1 MTKSIKEKNRQQKI
15 REYISLGLPIDED
28 MLKIKY
34 KFNFIYNESVL
45 PEEKKYPFKSSM
57 ADKKTNSSKIK
68 KEHIKHHSKI
78 ISNNNINKQIYK
90 LLSNYFS
97 LTKKHEFKVELVYS
111 FLKTTN
117 EKTNKISEYIYISF
131 YVYEKKQ
138 LIGNINMFIDDRVY
152 SEYKYIANGQNDDL
166 DRAVLFLNLLTI
178 EIPCVDFVRDYK
190 IRFNYRNPYLNSTKT
205 KIYEP
210 KNIKKIDCT
219 DKNISIISMMKNLLL
234 DPFYKK
240 LTTQFDFFLLN
251 FYLSQFEITW
261 KLIILGPY
269 ENDCRTDLI
278 PISFFNQLGFLKV
291 MLDYAYPN
299 IGLDETDY
307 TEENLEN
314 IKNLILLNDY

>member
-152 SEYKYIANGQNDDL
+152 SEYKYIA
-166 DRAVLFLNLLTI
+166 
-178 EIPCVDFVRDYK
+178 K
-190 IRFNYRNPYLNSTKT
+190 
-205 KIYEP
+205 
-210 KNIKKIDCT
+210 
-219 DKNISIISMMKNLLL
+219 
-234 DPFYKK
+234 
-240 LTTQFDFFLLN
+240 
-251 FYLSQFEITW
+251 
-261 KLIILGPY
+261 
-269 ENDCRTDLI
+269 
-278 PISFFNQLGFLKV
+278 
-291 MLDYAYPN
+291 
-299 IGLDETDY
+299 
-307 TEENLEN
+307 
-314 IKNLILLNDY
+314 